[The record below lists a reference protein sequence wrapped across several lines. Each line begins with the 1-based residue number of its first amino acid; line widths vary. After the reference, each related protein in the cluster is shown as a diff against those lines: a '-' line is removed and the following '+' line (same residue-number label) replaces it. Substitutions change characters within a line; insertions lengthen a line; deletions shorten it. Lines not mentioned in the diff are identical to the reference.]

1 MIWGSVT
8 PWHVK
13 VWKPLVQTF
22 YSSSKCRPSASAARG
37 APPPSLRHCVE
48 SCILSTNWTV
58 TFTVFTLLTKLLFKR
73 STDMACDAYD
83 NNEIT
88 DNLDRLYAPTEYFLG
103 PITCVTLISCPRL
116 RQPPISATIFSVRKL
131 EWCSHQVMKTLMM
144 CSVVSTRHQC
154 NKQTDR
160 RTYMRDNEYIDINQS
175 INQSISQSAF
185 CSSASLGKTD
195 NRNIQGGAE

>member
-1 MIWGSVT
+1 MIWGVRNS
-8 PWHVK
+8 WHEN

-22 YSSSKCRPSASAARG
+22 YSSLKGRPSASAARG
-37 APPPSLRHCVE
+37 APFSLRHCVE

-88 DNLDRLYAPTEYFLG
+88 DDLYRLHAPTEYFLE
-103 PITCVTLISCPRL
+103 PLTCATLISYPRL

-131 EWCSHQVMKTLMM
+131 EWCSHQVMKTLMI
-144 CSVVSTRHQC
+144 CSVVSTHVTSVT
-154 NKQTDR
+154 NR
-160 RTYMRDNEYIDINQS
+160 RTEVRTGETTSTS
-175 INQSISQSAF
+175 I
-185 CSSASLGKTD
+185 
-195 NRNIQGGAE
+195 